1 MKKFFLILAV
11 TLGLALGFSSGT
23 TFSNEKPQGTETSVT
38 NYVYVLVYENGA
50 IWVYIYT
57 EDGIYVGKVI
67 DQQL

>member
-1 MKKFFLILAV
+1 MKKFFIL
-11 TLGLALGFSSGT
+11 LGLTLSLAMGFSSGT
-23 TFSNEKPQGTETSVT
+23 SLSNVKPEAIETSAT
-38 NYVYVLVYENGA
+38 NYVYVYVYENGA